1 MNKSIKMILLVA
13 GIVVLGYGIYTLI
26 APEAAVSIGS
36 VDLLEVQDNN
46 NAYIT
51 IGLGVVL
58 LVVSQLGSKGKLNN

>member
-51 IGLGVVL
+51 IGIGVVL